1 MRVMQSRRHL
11 LEMLGSGAVA
21 AMFGKNAAFSSAQ
34 ASPTNSHLDKTHTPW
49 WLLAPLTVGSA
60 LQNGWTV
67 KDLGPVSNGASVLTL
82 SHMAGQSVQIHICL
96 HSDQPK
102 GYAYTDLFDLIVMD
116 RGHGIRPVAENLS
129 PSLKTLETIIRDNEH
144 GEVTFESERAIGHMM
159 THAERVKAFG
169 SGGLG

>member
-1 MRVMQSRRHL
+1 MPSRRHL

-21 AMFGKNAAFSSAQ
+21 AMLVKKAGWSNAHADS
-34 ASPTNSHLDKTHTPW
+34 TDGNHRKTHTPW
-49 WLLAPLTVGSA
+49 WLLTPLTVGSG
-60 LQNGWTV
+60 LQSGWFV